1 MNKSDP
7 KQYPTQYRNS
17 RLFLIGVLALV
28 AAAMSA
34 SLRATVAGD
43 IKGELFDTIDL
54 AHSATLI
61 AESLGVAFLGFAFT
75 LFIVSPLLDLLGM
88 RRVVMASG
96 LCLGGGTLLT
106 ICAPLVDGMDA
117 YWLVWS
123 GMLLCGIGW
132 GCAEGSVNPMTTALY
147 PEDKTHRL
155 NVVHA
160 WWPAG
165 MIFGGV
171 AGVAMGAFDVP
182 WQFALALVLLPALA
196 VVVLSI
202 GIEFP
207 PTERAASGI
216 SMKEMFLEILRRPSF
231 LLWFAAMFLTAASEL
246 APGQWVD
253 LALTQKVGFRGILLL
268 VYVSGLMFVMRHF
281 AGPLAHRL
289 SNAGLLWISSLLA
302 AIGLFLLSRADGAVT
317 ALVAATVWGIG
328 VCFMWPTMLAS
339 VSERYPRGG
348 SLMIGLVGSAGAA
361 SIYFVLPMLGAF
373 YDQVKQ
379 ELAGGSDGLA
389 QLSTTALADIE
400 GLAAAESFAL
410 VALLPLAL
418 LLIFGAVW
426 LYDRRAKST
435 QRVATA

>member
-1 MNKSDP
+1 MNKSGP

-54 AHSATLI
+54 ARSATLI

-88 RRVVMASG
+88 RRVVMAAG
-96 LCLGGGTLLT
+96 VCLGGGTLLT
-106 ICAPLVDGMDA
+106 ICAPLFAGVNA
-117 YWLVWS
+117 YWPVWG

-132 GCAEGSVNPMTTALY
+132 GCAEGAVNPMTTALY

-155 NVVHA
+155 NVLHA

-165 MIFGGV
+165 LIFGGL
-171 AGVAMGAFDVP
+171 AGVAMGAMDIG
-182 WQFALALVLLPALA
+182 WQFTLALVLVPAVAVILLA
-196 VVVLSI
+196 I
-202 GIEFP
+202 GVEFP
-207 PTERAASGI
+207 PTERAANGI
-216 SMKEMFLEILRRPSF
+216 SMKEMFMEIVRRPSF
-231 LLWFAAMFLTAASEL
+231 LLWIAAMFLTTASEL

-302 AIGLFLLSRADGAVT
+302 AIGLFLLSRADGVVT
-317 ALVAATVWGIG
+317 ALVAATVWGTG

-361 SIYFVLPMLGAF
+361 SIYFVLPMLGAY
-373 YDQVKQ
+373 YDQIKM
-379 ELAGGSDGLA
+379 ELAGGSA
-389 QLSTTALADIE
+389 ELSALSATALAEIE

-418 LLIFGAVW
+418 LIIFAGVW
-426 LYDRRAKST
+426 LYDRRAKASP
-435 QRVATA
+435 QVATA